1 MSEPLLRRAYRLL
14 ARAYPPEFR
23 ADVGVDME
31 ETFVD
36 RYRAARENGRSRTLT
51 FLLLAAVDV
60 VSNGLRERF
69 TFNSTGMLHWSDVRY
84 AFRLLRRSPAF
95 SAMTLVVLSGGL
107 GLSIFTFSF
116 LYTAM
121 IKPLPLPGGD
131 EIVSV
136 QEFSNGSTRTLQAV
150 DVVAIR
156 GSITT
161 LTNVGIFANQ
171 SAVLGDDEHRRSIG
185 AFAVESNM
193 FDLTRTRPIL
203 GRALQR
209 DDQLP
214 GAEPVIVLG
223 HWAWRVLFGS
233 DSTII
238 GRRVP
243 MNTGFVR
250 VVGVMPEG
258 FGFPVA
264 ADAWTP
270 IANDL
275 LSPGTK
281 SAARVGMYARLAR
294 GASIDAADAE
304 LSQLLVRVSADRVR
318 APNDPPLPTGAA
330 VQSFPM
336 AQMGDEGPY
345 VFALLNIVATLILLL
360 ACINVL
366 NLLLARA
373 NERARETAVRLALG
387 ASRGRLMMQ
396 SMWESIV
403 LCVAGGV
410 LATGIAAWG
419 LDAINAWL
427 QSNLERNLAFWWVW
441 HLDRAAIIAAGG
453 FVTLAIATLGGVV
466 SARVAGTHFQAVLR
480 DGGARSGNRR
490 EGRVARLL
498 VVTQVATV
506 SVLMFF
512 GVMSGVVAVRVANV
526 DFGYDT
532 KRVLMSGIEPT
543 EERFATRAARAAF
556 YQRVLEL
563 AEQPA
568 VEGTLLRADLADA
581 NDPDARFILGV
592 AAPIP
597 LGAAR
602 AYIRAVDG
610 AFSTIGITMRAGRA
624 FDARDDQSGAPVALI
639 SASLAATRW
648 PGRSPIGE
656 PVHLAV
662 PGDSTVTR
670 TVVGVVSDILLGSPF
685 SRVRSTEAIYIP
697 LQQTDAR
704 GAKVFFRHRGNAA
717 AAQAA
722 LYRTTATIDPRSD
735 VPDVFEFE
743 EMLTKSNL
751 IARSV
756 MKLFA
761 ACFGFALILAV
772 SGTYGLMARSI
783 GQRTREIGIRRAL
796 GATDRGVVQMLLGQ
810 GSRQLG
816 IGVAIATPL
825 MLGVGVG
832 FWMYFPVGLAIPV
845 VGALLV
851 SAVIVGVVLAATYL
865 PTRRALG
872 VTVTDAL
879 RADG

>member
-1 MSEPLLRRAYRLL
+1 M
-14 ARAYPPEFR
+14 
-23 ADVGVDME
+23 
-31 ETFVD
+31 
-36 RYRAARENGRSRTLT
+36 
-51 FLLLAAVDV
+51 
-60 VSNGLRERF
+60 
-69 TFNSTGMLHWSDVRY
+69 
-84 AFRLLRRSPAF
+84 
-95 SAMTLVVLSGGL
+95 
-107 GLSIFTFSF
+107 
-116 LYTAM
+116 
-121 IKPLPLPGGD
+121 
-131 EIVSV
+131 
-136 QEFSNGSTRTLQAV
+136 
-150 DVVAIR
+150 R

-161 LTNVGIFANQ
+161 LTNVGVFANVA
-171 SAVLGDDEHRRSIG
+171 AVLGDDEHRRSIG

-203 GRALQR
+203 GRALR
-209 DDQLP
+209 HEDQTP
-214 GAEPVIVLG
+214 GAEQVIVLG

-238 GRRVP
+238 DRRVP
-243 MNTGFVR
+243 MNAGFVR

-270 IANDL
+270 ISDDVLAL
-275 LSPGTK
+275 GTK
-281 SAARVGMYARLAR
+281 SAARVGLYARLAR
-294 GASIDAADAE
+294 GVSAGTAEAE
-304 LSQLLVRVSADRVR
+304 LSQLLVRAAADRVR
-318 APNDPPLPTGAA
+318 GPNDPPLPTGVA
-330 VQSFPM
+330 VRSFQM

-345 VFALLNIVATLILLL
+345 VFTLLNLVATLILLL
-360 ACINVL
+360 ACINVM

-410 LATGIAAWG
+410 LATAIAAWG

-427 QSNLERNLAFWWVW
+427 QANLERNLAFWWVW
-441 HLDRAAIIAAGG
+441 HLDRAAIVAAGG

-490 EGRVARLL
+490 EGRVARAL

-512 GVMSGVVAVRVANV
+512 GVMSGVVARGVTNV

-532 KRVLMSGIEPT
+532 RRVLMSGVEPSD
-543 EERFATRAARAAF
+543 ERFATPAQRRAY
-556 YQRVLEL
+556 YQSIVKL
-563 AEQPA
+563 AEHPA
-568 VEGTLLRADLADA
+568 VDGTLLRADLADPDDA
-581 NDPDARFILGV
+581 DARFIIGT

-597 LGAAR
+597 QRAPRVYVRALDGVLG
-602 AYIRAVDG
+602 
-610 AFSTIGITMRAGRA
+610 TIGITMRAGRA
-624 FDARDDQSGAPVALI
+624 FDARDDATSSPVAI
-639 SASLAATRW
+639 VSASLAAKRW

-656 PVHLAV
+656 TVHLAV

-685 SRVRSTEAIYIP
+685 TRVRTTEALYIP
-697 LQQTDAR
+697 LRQTDVR

-717 AAQAA
+717 SAQAA
-722 LYRTTATIDPRSD
+722 LYRAIATLDPRAE

-743 EMLTKSNL
+743 EMLTKSSL

-772 SGTYGLMARSI
+772 SGTYGLMSRSI

-796 GATDRGVVQMLLGQ
+796 GATDRGLVRMLLGQ

-825 MLGVGVG
+825 MLAVGVG
-832 FWMYFPVGLAIPV
+832 FWMNFPVGLAVPM
-845 VGALLV
+845 VGAFV
-851 SAVIVGVVLAATYL
+851 VAAAIVGVVLAATYL

-872 VTVTDAL
+872 VSVTDAI
-879 RADG
+879 RSE